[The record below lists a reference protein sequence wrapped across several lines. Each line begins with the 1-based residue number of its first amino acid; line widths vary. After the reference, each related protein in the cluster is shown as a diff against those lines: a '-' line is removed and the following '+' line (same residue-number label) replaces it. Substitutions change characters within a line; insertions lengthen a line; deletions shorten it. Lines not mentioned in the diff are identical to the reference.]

1 MSIAVPAPPAPPA
14 ELRLKQF
21 TVDEYDQFIREGSLA
36 ESLRVE
42 LLDGWI
48 VEKMPHNAPHD
59 SSVTRLQRRLMRLL
73 GDDWIVR
80 AQSSARLDT
89 SVPEPDVAV
98 VPGPEDRYDRR
109 RPTHGD
115 LALVVEVAES
125 SLAQDRGFKLRLYA
139 RNKVP
144 VYWIVNLIDRR
155 IEVYMNPRGG
165 RVPTYRTRT
174 EYARGTAVP
183 VVVAGKAVGTIPV
196 NEVLP

>member
-1 MSIAVPAPPAPPA
+1 MSAAALAPHAPPA

-48 VEKMPHNAPHD
+48 VEKMPHNAPND
-59 SSVTRLQRRLMRLL
+59 SSITRLQRRLMRLL

-125 SLAQDRGFKLRLYA
+125 SLGQDRGFKLRLYA

-155 IEVYMNPRGG
+155 IEVYASPRAG
-165 RVPTYRTRT
+165 RTPAYRTRA
-174 EYARGTAVP
+174 EYGPGAAVP
-183 VVVAGKAVGTIPV
+183 VVIAGEAVGAIAV
-196 NEVLP
+196 NELLP